1 LLEEYIEALPADC
14 GRPRQEMSV
23 APRAAYVHV
32 PFCARRC
39 GYCNFT
45 LVAGR
50 LDLVDRYLAAI
61 ELELAALGGP
71 HELDMLFIGGGTPS
85 QLPPA
90 ALRRLFALLRQRFTL
105 AAGAEVSFEVN
116 PADFDDSLADSLHE
130 LGVTRVSLGAQSFDE
145 AKLRLLERDH
155 TAVDVRRAAGLAARF
170 PTWSLDLIF
179 AAPGETLDRWQTD
192 LAAALELDPPHV
204 STYGLTIEPG
214 TSFFARRRRGALA
227 SVPEET
233 ERAMYLAA
241 IDGLT
246 SAGHEHYEVSNF
258 ARPGH
263 RSRHNENY
271 WIGGEYFAVGPGAA
285 RHVAGRRETNH
296 RSTFTYLKRVLGGR
310 SPVAEAEELSRE
322 ERARERLVFGLRR
335 LEGVSRGEFE
345 RSTGFAI
352 DALAGR
358 AIGRFVEQG
367 LLADDGQTIRLTR
380 AGLLVSDGMWG
391 EVLRGG

>member
-1 LLEEYIEALPADC
+1 
-14 GRPRQEMSV
+14 M

-50 LDLVDRYLAAI
+50 LDLVDRYLAAL
-61 ELELAALGGP
+61 ELELGALGGP
-71 HELDMLFIGGGTPS
+71 HELDTLFLGGGTPS

-90 ALRRLFALLRQRFTL
+90 ALRRLFGLLRRQFAL
-105 AAGAEVSFEVN
+105 APSAEVSFEVN
-116 PADFDDSLADSLHE
+116 PADFDESLADSLHE
-130 LGVTRVSLGAQSFDE
+130 LGVTRVSLGAQSFDD
-145 AKLRLLERDH
+145 AKLQRLERDH
-155 TAVDVRRAAGLAARF
+155 TAAEVRRAAALASSF

-179 AAPGETLDRWQTD
+179 AAPGETLAQWQAD
-192 LAAALELDPPHV
+192 LEAALELGSPHL

-214 TSFFARRRRGALA
+214 TSFFSRRRRGRLA
-227 SVPEET
+227 TVPEET

-246 SAGHEHYEVSNF
+246 AAGYEHYEVSNF

-271 WIGGEYFAVGPGAA
+271 WTGGEYFAVGPGAA
-285 RHVAGRRETNH
+285 RHVGGRRETNH
-296 RSTFTYLKRVLGGR
+296 RSTFTYLERVLGGR
-310 SPVAEAEELSRE
+310 SPVAEAEQLPPE

-335 LEGVSRGEFE
+335 IEGVSRGEFE
-345 RSTGFAI
+345 RSMGFAL
-352 DALAGR
+352 DRLAGP
-358 AIGRFVEQG
+358 AVARFVEQG
-367 LLADDGQTIRLTR
+367 LLADDGHTLRLTR
-380 AGLLVSDGMWG
+380 AGLLVSDALWR
-391 EVLRGG
+391 ELL